1 MEWWQNPVGIC
12 MDFRPTPPVN
22 RTALDGDMDW
32 VAFGALI
39 ISSVDQFLGK
49 KYEGI
54 WRGPFGWCMLHC
66 SGIEAGPNHLAIL

>member
-22 RTALDGDMDW
+22 KTPLDGDMDW

-54 WRGPFGWCMLHC
+54 
-66 SGIEAGPNHLAIL
+66 